1 LFIPSI
7 RERAKKVFTLCSE
20 KYPDLFCFLNKYAL
34 TLYMQG
40 PNLPKYQLLPA
51 SETEYFTKELN
62 TRIIFK
68 GDGKSDSV
76 IFKID
81 GSEQQ
86 AKRLP
91 E

>member
-1 LFIPSI
+1 
-7 RERAKKVFTLCSE
+7 
-20 KYPDLFCFLNKYAL
+20 
-34 TLYMQG
+34 MQG